1 MTRKGLLNGIG
12 GTVWTWPNPPETP
25 RDVIAGH
32 VRNWGRELAYDLA
45 DTLIAELTLR
55 GFHITRVPTALR
67 APALPSE
74 EEMRS
79 KTGYDRVLDQ

>member
-45 DTLIAELTLR
+45 DTLMAELTLR
-55 GFHITRVPTALR
+55 GFHITRVPDA
-67 APALPSE
+67 
-74 EEMRS
+74 
-79 KTGYDRVLDQ
+79 K